1 MILTK
6 LRLRN
11 FRNYDDC
18 IFHFQKGINCILGKN
33 AQGKTNLLESIYYL
47 STTRSHRSSDD
58 SDLIRKD
65 ADYFGIDAVLE
76 KKEQKEELRVSV
88 SASGKNLYIYRNP
101 VHRVSDFIGECNAV
115 MFCPDDMILF
125 NAQPKIRRRFM
136 DIELGK
142 LSKSYMSKLND
153 YSKLLKERN
162 AVLKREQ
169 FSEEYMSVLNER
181 MAELQV
187 IILRQR
193 VKFMSDLLKISEGFY
208 HELSGDETQ
217 LELKYM
223 SCVDPALSDDE
234 MRQGFMAKYQEAYE
248 RARFMQSTAYGI
260 HKDDFTILINGK
272 DAADYASQGQKR
284 TILLA
289 MKVGIVLMIN
299 TIKND
304 TPILLL
310 DDVFSELDQYRRSKL
325 LDLLPKEIQIFI
337 SATDLMNSLNDRMV
351 NFYTIE
357 NGKLKN

>member
-1 MILTK
+1 MILKK

-18 IFHFQKGINCILGKN
+18 IFNFQKGINCILGKN

-47 STTRSHRSSDD
+47 STTRSHRSSNDC
-58 SDLIRKD
+58 DLIRKD
-65 ADYFGIDAVLE
+65 SDYFGIDAVIE
-76 KKEQKEELRVSV
+76 KNEQKEELRVSV
-88 SASGKNLYIYRNP
+88 STSGKNLYIYRNP
-101 VHRVSDFIGECNAV
+101 VQRVSDFIGECNAV

-162 AVLKREQ
+162 ALLKREN
-169 FSEEYMSVLNER
+169 FNEAYMSVLNER
-181 MAELQV
+181 MSELQV

-193 VKFMSDLLKISEGFY
+193 VKFMNDLLKISEGFY
-208 HELSGDETQ
+208 HELSNDETQ
-217 LELKYM
+217 LELKYI
-223 SCVDPALSDDE
+223 SCVDPMLTDDE
-234 MRQGFMAKYQEAYE
+234 MRQGFMDKYHESAE
-248 RARFMQSTAYGI
+248 RDRFMKATAYGI
-260 HKDDFTILINGK
+260 HKDDFMILINGK

-299 TIKND
+299 EIKND

-310 DDVFSELDQYRRSKL
+310 DDVFSELDQYRRTKL

-337 SATDLMNSLNDRMV
+337 SATDLMNSINDRKV

>member
-6 LRLRN
+6 LHLRN
-11 FRNYDDC
+11 FRNYEDC
-18 IFHFQKGINCILGKN
+18 IFNFQKGINCILGKN

-47 STTRSHRSSDD
+47 STTRSHRLSDD
-58 SDLIRKD
+58 ADLIRKD
-65 ADYFGIDAVLE
+65 SDYFGIDAVIE
-76 KKEQKEELRVSV
+76 KHEQKEELRVSV

-101 VHRVSDFIGECNAV
+101 VHRVSDFVGECNAV

-142 LSKSYMSKLND
+142 LSRNYMSKLND

-162 AVLKREQ
+162 AVLKKDDFNQDYIE
-169 FSEEYMSVLNER
+169 VLNEQ
-181 MAELQV
+181 MSALQV

-193 VKFMSDLLKISEGFY
+193 VKFMSDLLKTSETFY
-208 HELSGDETQ
+208 HELSKDETK
-217 LELKYM
+217 LELKYT
-223 SCVDPALSDDE
+223 SCVDPMLDDE
-234 MRQGFMAKYQEAYE
+234 LLKKGFMEKYHEAYE
-248 RARFMQSTAYGI
+248 RDRFMKSTSYGI

-299 TIKND
+299 AIKND

-310 DDVFSELDQYRRSKL
+310 DDVFSELDEYRRSKL

-337 SATDLMNSLNDRMV
+337 SATDLMNSMNDRVV